1 MSVSTDPYIW
11 VAAILTL
18 CVFSFLYKDNPFFC
32 FAEHLVLGL
41 SAGYM
46 FCIFWHNVFVPE
58 LITPLREHGT
68 SSQAHLWVAVVL
80 CFFWA
85 CKYVERLQD
94 LFRLALAFWI
104 AIDLG
109 LTIPMFMEA
118 KVLAQ
123 VSGTINVSFSG
134 SWHEII
140 GNLILVVG
148 TVAAITY
155 FFFSK
160 PHSGVV
166 GMTAKV
172 GTWVLMVGFGATF
185 SYVVLSRIYL
195 LIGRL
200 LFLMRDWL
208 GVVG

>member
-1 MSVSTDPYIW
+1 MSISTDPYIW

-18 CVFSFLYKDNPFFC
+18 CIFSFLYRDNPFFC

-41 SAGYM
+41 STGYM
-46 FCIFWHNVFVPE
+46 FCILWQHVFIPE
-58 LITPLREHGT
+58 LITPLVEHGT
-68 SSQAHLWVAVVL
+68 DSQAHLWFAVVL

-85 CKYVERLQD
+85 CKFIDRAKD
-94 LFRLALAFWI
+94 LFRLALAFWV

-118 KVLAQ
+118 KVLSQIA
-123 VSGTINVSFSG
+123 GTVNVSLSG
-134 SWHEII
+134 GWVVVL
-140 GNLILVVG
+140 GNIILVVG
-148 TVAAITY
+148 TVSALTY

-160 PHSGVV
+160 AHEGIV
-166 GMTAKV
+166 GATAKL
-172 GTWVLMVGFGATF
+172 GTWVLMIGFGATF

-208 GVVG
+208 GIIA